1 MGQSRDSDLA
11 AWPAKRAPF
20 WGTKHAMVFV
30 GGWYV
35 WHNNPVRPPF
45 WGTKHACMVFA
56 GLVCLAH
63 QPPYGPLF
71 GAQNTHVW
79 CLRGWYVWR
88 TTPPYGPFLG
98 HKTRVP
104 NPAGALTCIRRGARN
119 SPLIRPAGWARRS
132 VPNPA
137 GALTCIRWCAR
148 NSPLIRP
155 AGFVR
160 RSVPQ
165 VWLGVPSRGL
175 PGPSLVSER
184 APGTRL

>member
-1 MGQSRDSDLA
+1 MAGETGPFFGHKTRMYGVRGGVLCLA
-11 AWPAKRAPF
+11 SHPLRALF
-20 WGTKHAMVFV
+20 WGTKHPCMVFA
-30 GGWYV
+30 GGCDV
-35 WHNNPVRPPF
+35 WRHNPLRPPF

-56 GLVCLAH
+56 GVVRLASH
-63 QPPYGPLF
+63 PL
-71 GAQNTHVW
+71 T
-79 CLRGWYVWR
+79 
-88 TTPPYGPFLG
+88 GPFLG

-104 NPAGALTCIRRGARN
+104 NPAGAFTCIRRGARN

-137 GALTCIRWCAR
+137 GALTCIRWRAR

-175 PGPSLVSER
+175 PWPSLASER